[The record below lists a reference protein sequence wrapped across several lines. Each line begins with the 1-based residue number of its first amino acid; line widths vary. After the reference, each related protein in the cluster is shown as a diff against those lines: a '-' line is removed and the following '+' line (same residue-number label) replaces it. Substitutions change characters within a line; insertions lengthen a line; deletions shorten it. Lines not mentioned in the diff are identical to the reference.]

1 MYKIDIS
8 LIPPLSLLQDI
19 YLQVAESRVI
29 QSHFYHIDQQALP
42 EVKNLTAIIL
52 LLFFV
57 DVIDVIVE
65 YTLFLLLKLLILL

>member
-57 DVIDVIVE
+57 VIDVIVE